1 MRMLKYTPEHMHC
14 YATFYGPVSL
24 PNTGFCAFNS
34 LSGDT
39 PGFRV
44 TATGVVLDIDRSV
57 KIVKK
62 LKLTGVPYKIFKNT
76 AFVRDMFSSALEV
89 AKFEGANI
97 RTVSGIRGQVK
108 KALPKPD
115 GAFRAT
121 FEDKVLMSDI
131 IFLRAWYSIQPR
143 KFYNP
148 VTSLLLSNKADWTG
162 MRLTGQVRR
171 DEGIKTPL
179 NVNSTYK
186 RIERAPR
193 RFNPLIVPKKLQASL
208 PYASK
213 PKLMKPQQN
222 QTYLQKRVVV
232 MEPEEKKAVA
242 LLQQI
247 RALRKDQVVRRKE
260 KKVEKKAE
268 RQKKLAKEEERK
280 GEKEKERR
288 KEAMR
293 AAGQKSKR
301 EADVE
306 DGRGRSKR
314 RKT

>member
-1 MRMLKYTPEHMHC
+1 
-14 YATFYGPVSL
+14 
-24 PNTGFCAFNS
+24 
-34 LSGDT
+34 
-39 PGFRV
+39 
-44 TATGVVLDIDRSV
+44 
-57 KIVKK
+57 
-62 LKLTGVPYKIFKNT
+62 
-76 AFVRDMFSSALEV
+76 
-89 AKFEGANI
+89 
-97 RTVSGIRGQVK
+97 
-108 KALPKPD
+108 
-115 GAFRAT
+115 
-121 FEDKVLMSDI
+121 
-131 IFLRAWYSIQPR
+131 
-143 KFYNP
+143 
-148 VTSLLLSNKADWTG
+148 

-222 QTYLQKRVVV
+222 QTYLQKRAVV

-301 EADVE
+301 EADME